1 MDKIT
6 EIKENTRSLL
16 QSKFGNI
23 VFEEIPHRYTIDG
36 VEYTPVSNIISQY
49 ENPFDEDRISK
60 NYAEKN
66 GLNQKEVLKQW
77 KWINRCST
85 IMGTRAHEFGESYT
99 NLMCGHKELICEQ
112 NKPQYIE
119 EENWLVPT
127 FPQEFA
133 VKKFYDELHRNLHPI
148 GAEFKLSTQYIEGAK
163 PICGTTDILFYYDAP
178 NPKDSGFVVG
188 DWKGLY
194 VNTPIFTTDGWKT
207 METIQVG
214 DTVFDKNGEQ
224 CKVLHTSTVHNDR
237 KCYKI
242 IFDNKDEIIC
252 DNEHRWLIKKGK
264 KEEVMLAVEI
274 FDYLQKHPYRKGS
287 KEKLMIKNNKPLKTN
302 GLNEIEKNLG
312 ICGASFT
319 EMLRYGGYLLNNV
332 PPTFSIVNFKST
344 NRWRLLGYV
353 MDEFGKYN
361 PNTNLFSIY
370 IPHEEYINLIRTLL
384 SSLGIKS
391 DLHCQKER
399 HSIRFKCNYDP
410 FMWKEAKMFSPYR
423 KEDARYRTIVKIIEI
438 DTVPTRCIEVDS
450 ETHTY
455 LCGKNFLVTHNTNR
469 ELTKDFIRSNNI
481 KMLPPFD
488 NMYDEA
494 LSHYYVQF
502 NLYQRMLESAELKI
516 IARRLIHLKN
526 DGTYQVHTVP
536 KIDDKIIEQII
547 KQ

>member
-66 GLNQKEVLKQW
+66 GLSQKEVLKQW

-112 NKPQYIE
+112 NKPQYLE

-148 GAEFKLSTQYIEGAK
+148 GAEFKLSTQYIKGAK

-207 METIQVG
+207 MGTIQVG
-214 DTVFDKNGEQ
+214 DIVFDKNGEQ

-312 ICGASFT
+312 ACGASFIDI
-319 EMLRYGGYLLNNV
+319 LRYGTCLNNV
-332 PPTFSIVNFKST
+332 PSALSIVNFKSAD
-344 NRWRLLGYV
+344 RWSLLGYV

-361 PNTNLFSIY
+361 PNTNLFTIY
-370 IPHEEYINLIRTLL
+370 IPQEKYINLIRTLL

-391 DLHCQKER
+391 NLHCQKGR
-399 HSIRFKCNYDP
+399 HFIRFKCNRNP

-423 KEDARYRTIVKIIEI
+423 KEDARYRTIVKVIEI

-469 ELTKDFIRSNNI
+469 ELTKDFIRTNKI

-502 NLYQRMLESAELKI
+502 NLYQRMLESVGLKI

-526 DGTYQVHTVP
+526 DGIYQVHTVP
-536 KIDDKIIEQII
+536 KIDDKIIDQII
-547 KQ
+547 MK